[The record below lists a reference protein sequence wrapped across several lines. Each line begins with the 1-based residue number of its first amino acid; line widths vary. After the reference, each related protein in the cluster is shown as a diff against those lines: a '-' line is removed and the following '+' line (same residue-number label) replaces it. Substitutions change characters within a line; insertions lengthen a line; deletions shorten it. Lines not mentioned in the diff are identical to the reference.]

1 MSLVDYREPI
11 AIQND
16 FHPVQ
21 IRTILSFVFL
31 ENVAK
36 SSFEFRYNMHLSDS
50 DLMRKILLAELAVTS
65 SEKHKIIFLIIY
77 RINR

>member
-21 IRTILSFVFL
+21 IRTILSFVFS

-36 SSFEFRYNMHLSDS
+36 SSFEFRCNMHVSYS

-65 SEKHKIIFLIIY
+65 SEKRKIIFLVIH